1 MRKLFIPLLAALALP
16 TALSAEPIPKIS
28 DYELLSTR
36 GERFEFLCPKER
48 YKEDGKNK
56 KRKLYK
62 ECWFELNEDHMNLMD
77 MQKIKR
83 DDEVIV
89 IAGKDKGKR
98 GTVKRVLENRFVVS
112 GVNMIKRHTKPNPMA
127 GNQGGIVER
136 EAPIHASNVAIFNS
150 ETGKADRVGF
160 QVKEDGTKVRIYK
173 STQTQIDA

>member
-1 MRKLFIPLLAALALP
+1 
-16 TALSAEPIPKIS
+16 
-28 DYELLSTR
+28 
-36 GERFEFLCPKER
+36 
-48 YKEDGKNK
+48 
-56 KRKLYK
+56 
-62 ECWFELNEDHMNLMD
+62 

-98 GTVKRVLENRFVVS
+98 GTIKRVLENRFVVS